1 MWRNRLFR
9 LHKAAE
15 LVRQLLERAGRS
27 AFEFFHFFAVRA
39 ETGAGRRKSA
49 DRDSGYHTYQNIGLF
64 MRTKHGFEPPFHLL
78 GFNMRRFAENIKKSF
93 MKEVIQI

>member
-1 MWRNRLFR
+1 MVVGGYR
-9 LHKAAE
+9 
-15 LVRQLLERAGRS
+15 
-27 AFEFFHFFAVRA
+27 
-39 ETGAGRRKSA
+39 TGISQSGWVGGA
-49 DRDSGYHTYQNIGLF
+49 SGYHTYQNIGLF